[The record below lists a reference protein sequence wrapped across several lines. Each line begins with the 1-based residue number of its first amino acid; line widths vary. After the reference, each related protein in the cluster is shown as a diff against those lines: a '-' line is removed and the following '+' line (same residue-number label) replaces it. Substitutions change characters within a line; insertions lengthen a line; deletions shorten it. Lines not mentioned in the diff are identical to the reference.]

1 MSNLI
6 YPQHY
11 TYEITN
17 KKSGI
22 SYIGVRSCNCHPSAD
37 PYMGS
42 CDTLDNAIKNE
53 GIENFTKTILQT
65 FDTREGAMQ
74 HEVGLHELYDVAK
87 NPHFYNQ
94 AKTTSTG
101 FHKADTKV
109 SEESRR
115 KMSISRTGIK
125 LSEETKRKISEANK
139 GRKMKPF
146 SEEHKRKMSEV
157 KKGNTHRL
165 GMKHT
170 EEAKQRI
177 GEAHKGKSNK
187 WGKHTEEAKRKI
199 SEANK
204 GNTHR
209 LGDVAW
215 NKGKKMSEETRKKQS
230 ISAKMR
236 QSFIKEFK

>member
-42 CDTLDNAIKNE
+42 CDTLDNAINNE

-204 GNTHR
+204 GNSHNIGRKCT
-209 LGDVAW
+209 
-215 NKGKKMSEETRKKQS
+215 EETKRK
-230 ISAKMR
+230 ISEAAQKKR
-236 QSFIKEFK
+236 LAQAGSAPALQK

>member
-1 MSNLI
+1 MSNNI
-6 YPQHY
+6 YSQHY

-22 SYIGVRSCNCHPSAD
+22 SYIGVRSCRCHPSDD
-37 PYMGS
+37 PYFGT
-42 CDTLDNAIKNE
+42 CKTLDNAIKNE

-204 GNTHR
+204 GNSHNIGRKCT
-209 LGDVAW
+209 
-215 NKGKKMSEETRKKQS
+215 EETKRK
-230 ISAKMR
+230 ISEAAQKKR
-236 QSFIKEFK
+236 LAQAGSAPTSQN

>member
-1 MSNLI
+1 MSNHI

-115 KMSISRTGIK
+115 KMSETRMGMK

-204 GNTHR
+204 GNSHNIGRKCT
-209 LGDVAW
+209 
-215 NKGKKMSEETRKKQS
+215 EETKRK
-230 ISAKMR
+230 ISEAAQKKR
-236 QSFIKEFK
+236 LAQAGSAPTSQN

>member
-101 FHKADTKV
+101 FHTAGK
-109 SEESRR
+109 EP
-115 KMSISRTGIK
+115 
-125 LSEETKRKISEANK
+125 SEETKKRMSEAHK

-204 GNTHR
+204 GNSHNIGRKCT
-209 LGDVAW
+209 
-215 NKGKKMSEETRKKQS
+215 EETKRK
-230 ISAKMR
+230 ISEAAQKKR
-236 QSFIKEFK
+236 LAQAGSAPTSQN